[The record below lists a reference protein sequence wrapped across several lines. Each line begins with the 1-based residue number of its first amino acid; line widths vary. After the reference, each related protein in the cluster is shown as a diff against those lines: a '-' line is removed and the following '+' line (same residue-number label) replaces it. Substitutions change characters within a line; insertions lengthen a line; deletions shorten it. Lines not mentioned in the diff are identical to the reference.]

1 MQEIEREIRKTG
13 IGGSDAA
20 AIMGLSK
27 FTSPLDVYLEKTG
40 KAPPEDDK
48 PALERGRDLED
59 VVAEKVVKRTG
70 MQLTHNPILIEH
82 PDHPFMIGHVDRFIP
97 AKTRWS
103 PENPVD
109 PAILEIKTAAFRT
122 DEWGEPGTS
131 DVPVYYATQ
140 VVHYMALAGVN
151 HAYLAVMFVLAWD
164 LQIFHFERDLA
175 IEKGLMDA
183 ESYFWH
189 ENVKKDIPPSPQ
201 TLRDL
206 KRLYP
211 VSQGGS
217 VEAEEETIQQ
227 IARLREVKEQLKA
240 LDAEEEELGL
250 QIKIAFADKGEL
262 VGPDGATLATYNS
275 QKQSTFDRKGLTVA
289 HPEIAHKFTKDG
301 TNRVLRLKKPK
312 A

>member
-40 KAPPEDDK
+40 DLEPEDDK

-59 VVAEKVVKRTG
+59 LVAEKVAKQTG
-70 MQLTHNPILIEH
+70 MQLTYNPILIAH
-82 PDHPFMIGHVDRFIP
+82 PDRPYMIGHVDRFIP
-97 AKTRWS
+97 GQTRWS
-103 PENPVD
+103 PDNPAD

-140 VVHYMALAGVN
+140 VVHYMALAGVT

-175 IEKGLMDA
+175 VEQGLMDA
-183 ESYFWH
+183 ESYFWQ
-189 ENVKKDIPPSPQ
+189 ENVQKQIPPSPQ

-211 VSQGGS
+211 VSQGGF
-217 VEAEEETIQQ
+217 VDAEEETIKQ
-227 IARLREVKEQLKA
+227 IERLREVKDQLKK
-240 LDAEEEELGL
+240 LDAEEEELSL
-250 QIKIAFADKGEL
+250 QVKIAFADKSEL
-262 VGPDGATLATYNS
+262 LGPDGQSLATYNS
-275 QKQSTFDRKGLTVA
+275 QKQTTFDRKGLTVA
-289 HPEIAHKFTKDG
+289 YPEIAHQFTKEG